1 MTLVNLANLVILM
14 NYDYDEYGEL
24 VILMNSDYDEYGD
37 YGEFNDSNKFIY
49 IIAFIL
55 FIEQLIMMPTNWE
68 H

>member
-1 MTLVNLANLVILM
+1 MTLVNLANP
-14 NYDYDEYGEL
+14 

-55 FIEQLIMMPTNWE
+55 FIEQLIMMQTNWE